1 MRKIDLKDEEKD
13 YLNMLFEISKD
24 NSKFELYNEKIDA
37 FNAKYI
43 KLFFERIDAKN
54 KDIIVNNSNY
64 RADNMVFLLNCDK
77 EKAHKYCLIQ
87 EINNYLTPKIGEKE
101 EKTTFNYILEFVGLD
116 NLFANGL
123 FFNIISFDILFICRE
138 KTPDFDSSDE
148 LYFCHK
154 IISLFSFFDV
164 GIDDF
169 DQIIG
174 LIGLFED
181 EIFMTDKD
189 IERMEKAQEDEKLI
203 QLYNDMKPFIKGA
216 TPDIYR
222 SIIKNH
228 KLPEYTDPITMISG
242 NKPEIIRFGD
252 CFGIKPAKLSAIF
265 GVEVSPSDR
274 NKTSKNDLFRALKK
288 YTSILFNESSN

>member
-1 MRKIDLKDEEKD
+1 MRKTDLTEEEKD
-13 YLNMLFEISKD
+13 YLNMLFEISND

-101 EKTTFNYILEFVGLD
+101 EKTTFNYILKFVRLD

-123 FFNIISFDILFICRE
+123 FFNFISFKILFICRE

-148 LYFCHK
+148 LFFYHK

-169 DQIIG
+169 DQIMG
-174 LIGLFED
+174 LIRLFED

-189 IERMEKAQEDEKLI
+189 IERMQKAEEDEKLK

-228 KLPEYTDPITMISG
+228 KLPEYTDAITMISG
-242 NKPEIIRFGD
+242 NKPDIIRFGD

-274 NKTSKNDLFRALKK
+274 NNTSKNDLLRALKK
-288 YTSILFNESSN
+288 YNSNLLQ